1 MEALAW
7 WLLECGEFSRRG
19 VEGAVRTASSGT
31 SLRLRTLLI
40 YPDRGR
46 RGAVVGVVVDVG
58 GEALKDKEIDLQ

>member
-40 YPDRGR
+40 YPDRGL
-46 RGAVVGVVVDVG
+46 RGAVVGVVVG
-58 GEALKDKEIDLQ
+58 GSGEALKDEEIDLQ